1 MIKTNFKKELS
12 ELHIDVI
19 ADKKIWKEQQNKAF
33 KKLKQNLSLK
43 GFRKGKVP
51 ETIARKNI
59 SEQKIITEALKETLN
74 ILVSKASKEISKDI
88 LVLDS
93 PTYKIQ
99 KISNVDLEVSFLYP
113 IYPEVEMPDYKKVG
127 IKYEE
132 QKIEPKKIVEE
143 LENLKKM
150 KTISQKKE
158 GNIEKG
164 DYVTFDFEG
173 FVDGKSFEGS
183 KSENYKLEIGS
194 GQFIPGFE
202 DQMIGLK
209 KGDKKEIKVTFPKN
223 YHFEKLQ
230 NKLAIFNIKINE
242 IEIKK
247 LPKLD
252 DEFAK
257 SINAPNVKTIGELKN
272 YLKEVLNKQNRQ
284 RARENFRNKIFK
296 KLLEKTKI
304 ILPHALVQKQIQNS
318 KEKFEETIKKQGL
331 TMEKYFEQFKT
342 NEEEFLNK
350 LKKEAEENIKTSI
363 LFTEI
368 AKKEN
373 IKLTNEDYEREYK
386 NLALV
391 YAQTEESV
399 KKMVT
404 KKQMQIPLTNDRVI
418 DLLIKYN

>member
-1 MIKTNFKKELS
+1 
-12 ELHIDVI
+12 
-19 ADKKIWKEQQNKAF
+19 
-33 KKLKQNLSLK
+33 
-43 GFRKGKVP
+43 
-51 ETIARKNI
+51 
-59 SEQKIITEALKETLN
+59 LKETLN